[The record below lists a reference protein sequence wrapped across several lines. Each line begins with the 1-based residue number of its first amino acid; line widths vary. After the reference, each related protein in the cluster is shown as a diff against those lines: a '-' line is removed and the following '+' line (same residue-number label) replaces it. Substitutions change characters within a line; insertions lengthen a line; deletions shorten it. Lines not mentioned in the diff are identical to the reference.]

1 MLFLFIFIIK
11 IYYDPAPIIVL
22 TVDPPESFISKVTAL
37 TNSVDDTV
45 FACKAATPVTLPDP
59 SKLADVHTTSPVIPI
74 VRPVVN
80 AAAVVAVAA
89 FPVVDPEL
97 PDTLPV
103 TLPVRFPSIL
113 PTNVPV
119 VIDRF
124 PVAEAVAEGFSDF
137 SPLRIKGTFAESSLN
152 EMWRFS

>member
-1 MLFLFIFIIK
+1 M
-11 IYYDPAPIIVL
+11 
-22 TVDPPESFISKVTAL
+22 
-37 TNSVDDTV
+37 
-45 FACKAATPVTLPDP
+45 PDP
-59 SKLADVHTTSPVIPI
+59 SKLADVQTTSPVIPI

-97 PDTLPV
+97 PDTFPV

-124 PVAEAVAEGFSDF
+124 PVSEAVAVVV
-137 SPLRIKGTFAESSLN
+137 PTINLSSLSSHPIN
-152 EMWRFS
+152 IHL